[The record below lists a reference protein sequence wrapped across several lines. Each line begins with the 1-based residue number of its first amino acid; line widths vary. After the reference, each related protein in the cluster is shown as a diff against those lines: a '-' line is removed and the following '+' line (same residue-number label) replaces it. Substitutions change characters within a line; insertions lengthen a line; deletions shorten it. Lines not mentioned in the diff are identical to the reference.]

1 MKGGWWVTC
10 RGGQVKL
17 KGQDVGGGSGWRLG
31 GKNRLW
37 GEMSRQFCAFGHGSF
52 YWKQD
57 QDLLKDTGIFA
68 LGTALWAG
76 LVGIICIQLVQVA
89 TAKN

>member
-1 MKGGWWVTC
+1 MGHMQ
-10 RGGQVKL
+10 GGQVKL
-17 KGQDVGGGSGWRLG
+17 KGQDVGGGGWRLGLG

-57 QDLLKDTGIFA
+57 QDLLKGTCIFA
-68 LGTALWAG
+68 LGRSG
-76 LVGIICIQLVQVA
+76 
-89 TAKN
+89 